1 MNMLVPPPAARLP
14 GPSDEDIAACTG
26 AEALAVARSGRNR
39 PRLIEVTCDQA
50 GGSLEST
57 FEGDGWRRVHQAIQL
72 RALPNGRTAIRGLCT
87 CPARGSCVHVAMAL
101 LEARR
106 QGAFGRATV
115 PAVGAVESAAPAPP
129 STPPSTPP
137 SAPPPV
143 PSPIPSLAP
152 PPTEAELPW
161 AIREWLDALPQ
172 ALEAA
177 SDEYPEQ
184 VRQRLFYVLRVRAMP
199 GGALEIEIAPRTAIL
214 RKNGLPGATG
224 AAVNLLRWNET
235 APPRWLRPADRV
247 PMARLAARV
256 RRAAHV
262 EEDLAD
268 TLRRVLATGRARLD
282 EVTGIALTEGPAR
295 PARIAWQ
302 LGVDGTQRPG
312 LILEEAGPAVTPL
325 MLPEP
330 WYLDPF
336 AGTMGP
342 LETGLPAPVAARLLA
357 APALPAGANAA
368 RLRAELARRLPALA
382 IPTPVDPPPIEPL
395 AGTPRPVLRLV
406 AREPVP
412 MLGLPDGVPETRA
425 EARLAFRYGP
435 LLVPAEVPQMVARD
449 RVHAQEGR
457 FYRLHRD
464 PAAEQAARDSLET
477 IDLARRGPM
486 ADLNRGIH
494 PPDLY
499 LPEMRAG
506 AWIPVLLHGL
516 PRLRAAGWEIAI
528 AEDFPLRM
536 VTPDD
541 APVAAFEPG
550 GASGIDWLD
559 LHLGVTVGGA
569 RVDLV
574 PAVVAMIERLGEG
587 LALGIAAAPAETE
600 VMLPLADGRMLT
612 LPLGQI
618 RPIVLALSDLF
629 AAGAIDPKAG
639 RLRFTRHDTAEIA
652 ALEAAMPDLVWQGGE
667 ALRAL
672 GRQLHAAGGSI
683 PEAPLPAGFNGTL
696 RPYQKR
702 GVDWL
707 QFLRVAE
714 LGGVLADDMGLGKT
728 VQTLAHLLIEKESGR
743 LDRPALIVCPTSLV
757 PNWCAEAER
766 FAPGLKLLALHGP
779 QRKADFA
786 RLGGHDIVISTY
798 PLLRRDAAVLTAQP
812 WHVLVLDEAQ
822 TIKNPVAEATKV
834 AADLSARQ
842 RLCLSGTPL
851 QNNLGELWSL
861 FHFLAPGFLGSL
873 RQFSTRFATPVERH
887 GDAAAGAR
895 LARRVRPFLLRRTK
909 EEVASELPAKTEIV
923 ETVVMEKAQRA
934 LYDSVRLAMHK
945 QVRAAI
951 TAQGMARSG
960 IVILDALMK
969 LRQAC
974 CDPRLL
980 RMTAGAEAGSAKL
993 ERLMEL
999 LTELIAE
1006 GRRVLLFS
1014 QFTAMLDLI
1023 VPEVTKAGIAFVE
1036 LRGSTRDRRTP
1047 VARFQSGAVPLFL
1060 LSLKAGGTGLNLTA
1074 ADTVIHYDPWWNP
1087 AVEDQA
1093 TDRAHRI
1100 GQERKVFVHRLVTRD
1115 TIEEKMEV
1123 LKTRKRALVEGILNA
1138 EAGGAL
1144 RLTEADIEALFGV

>member
-1 MNMLVPPPAARLP
+1 MNMLVPSPAARLP

-39 PRLIEVTCDQA
+39 PRLIEVTCDA
-50 GGSLEST
+50 ASGSLEST
-57 FEGDGWRRVHQAIQL
+57 FEGDGRRRLHQAIQL
-72 RALPNGRTAIRGLCT
+72 RRLPNGRTAIRGICT
-87 CPARGSCVHVAMAL
+87 CPARGGCVHVAMAL

-106 QGAFGRATV
+106 QGAFRGAAV
-115 PAVGAVESAAPAPP
+115 PELGAVASVASSSPPASPV
-129 STPPSTPP
+129 
-137 SAPPPV
+137 ARPPPE
-143 PSPIPSLAP
+143 P
-152 PPTEAELPW
+152 ELPW

-177 SDEYPEQ
+177 SDDYPEQ
-184 VRQRLFYVLRVRAMP
+184 VRQRLIYVLRVRAMP
-199 GGALEIEIAPRTAIL
+199 NGALELEIAPRTAIL
-214 RKNGLPGATG
+214 RKTGLTGASG

-256 RRAAHV
+256 RRAAPV
-262 EEDLAD
+262 EEDLVD
-268 TLRRVLATGRARLD
+268 TLRRILATGRARLD
-282 EVTGIALTEGPAR
+282 EVTGVALTEGPAR

-302 LGVDGTQRPG
+302 LAVDGTQRPR
-312 LILEEAGPAVTPL
+312 LILQEAGQTVTPV

-342 LETGLPAPVAARLLA
+342 LETGLPAVVAAKLLA
-357 APALPAGANAA
+357 APALPPGANAA
-368 RLRAELARRLPALA
+368 KLRAELARRMPTLA
-382 IPTPVDPPPIEPL
+382 IPTPIDPPPIEPL

-406 AREPVP
+406 PRAPVP

-435 LLVPAEVPQMVARD
+435 LVVPADLPQMVARD
-449 RVHAQEGR
+449 RVHAEAGR
-457 FYRLHRD
+457 YYRLHRD
-464 PAAEQAARDSLET
+464 PAAEQAARDLLDM
-477 IDLARRGPM
+477 IGLGRRGPI

-506 AWIPVLLHGL
+506 AWSPVLLHGL
-516 PRLRAAGWEIAI
+516 PRLRAAGWEIDI

-541 APVAAFEPG
+541 APVAAFEAG
-550 GASGIDWLD
+550 GESGIDWLD

-574 PAVVAMIERLGEG
+574 PAVVAMIEQLGEG
-587 LALGIAAAPAETE
+587 LAVGIAAAPAETE

-639 RLRFTRHDTAEIA
+639 RLRFSRHDTAEIA
-652 ALEAAMPDLVWQGGE
+652 ALEATMPDLVWHGGE

-672 GRQLHAAGGSI
+672 GRQLHAAGGTI

-696 RPYQKR
+696 RPYQRR

-707 QFLRVAE
+707 QFLRMAE

-757 PNWCAEAER
+757 PNWCAEAAR

-786 RLGGHDIVISTY
+786 RLGAHDIVISTY

-834 AADLSARQ
+834 AADLTARQ

-873 RQFSTRFATPVERH
+873 RQFSTRFRAPVERH

-923 ETVVMEKAQRA
+923 ETIVMERAQRA

-969 LRQAC
+969 LRQVC

-980 RMTAGAEAGSAKL
+980 RARAEAGSAKL

-1036 LRGSTRDRRTP
+1036 LRGSTTDRRTP

-1100 GQERKVFVHRLVTRD
+1100 GQERKVFVHRLVTQD

-1123 LKTRKRALVEGILNA
+1123 LKTRKRALVDGILNA

>member
-1 MNMLVPPPAARLP
+1 MLVPPPAARLP

-26 AEALAVARSGRNR
+26 PEALAVARSGRNGAQ
-39 PRLIEVTCDQA
+39 LIAVSCDSA
-50 GGSLEST
+50 AGSLETS
-57 FEGDGWRRVHQAIQL
+57 FAGDGPRWVHQAIRL
-72 RALPNGRTAIRGLCT
+72 HKLPDGRTAIRGTCT
-87 CPARGSCVHVAMAL
+87 CPARGGCVHVAMAL

-106 QGAFGRATV
+106 QGIFGPVAI
-115 PAVGAVESAAPAPP
+115 PEVGALVAA
-129 STPPSTPP
+129 S
-137 SAPPPV
+137 PV
-143 PSPIPSLAP
+143 PPLLP

-161 AIREWLDALPQ
+161 AIQDWLDGLPQ

-177 SDEYPEQ
+177 SEDYPEQ
-184 VRQRLFYVLRVRAMP
+184 VRQRLFYVLRVRAAP
-199 GGALEIEIAPRTAIL
+199 GGAPELEIAPRTATL
-214 RKNGLPGATG
+214 RKNGLPGTTG

-235 APPRWLRPADRV
+235 APPRWVRPADRV

-262 EEDLAD
+262 EEDPAD

-282 EVTGIALTEGPAR
+282 DVTGATLTEGPAR

-302 LGVDGTQRPG
+302 MGVDGTQRPG
-312 LILEEAGPAVTPL
+312 LILDPTRPAVTPV

-336 AGTMGP
+336 ARTLGP

-357 APALPAGANAA
+357 APPLPPGANAA
-368 RLRAELARRLPALA
+368 KLRAELARRLPSLA

-406 AREPVP
+406 AREPIS
-412 MLGLPDGVPETRA
+412 MFGLPDGAPETRA
-425 EARLAFRYGP
+425 EARLAFRYGE
-435 LLVPAEVPQMVARD
+435 LVVPAEVAQLVARD
-449 RVHAQEGR
+449 RVHAHAGR

-464 PAAEQAARDSLET
+464 PAAEQAARDALEG
-477 IDLARRGPM
+477 IDLARRGPI
-486 ADLNRGIH
+486 ADLNQGIH
-494 PPDLY
+494 TPDLY
-499 LPEMRAG
+499 LPPMRAG

-516 PRLRAAGWEIAI
+516 PRLRAAGWEIEI
-528 AEDFPLRM
+528 AEDFPLRL

-541 APVAAFEPG
+541 APVAALAPG
-550 GASGIDWLD
+550 DGSGIDWFE
-559 LHLGVTVGGA
+559 LHLGVSVGGE

-574 PAVVAMIERLGEG
+574 PALVAMIAELGEG
-587 LALGIAAAPAETE
+587 LADGIAAAPAETG
-600 VMLPLADGRMLT
+600 VMLPLADGRLLT
-612 LPLGQI
+612 LPLEQI

-629 AAGAIDPKAG
+629 AAGAIDPKAAK
-639 RLRFTRHDTAEIA
+639 LRFNRHNAAELA
-652 ALEAAMPDLVWQGGE
+652 ALEATMPDLVWHGGE

-672 GRQLHAAGGSI
+672 GRQLRAAGGTI

-696 RPYQKR
+696 RPYQRR

-766 FAPGLKLLALHGP
+766 FAPGLRLLALHGP
-779 QRKADFA
+779 RRQADFA
-786 RLGGHDIVISTY
+786 RLGAHDIVISTY

-822 TIKNPVAEATKV
+822 TIKNPLAEATKV
-834 AADLSARQ
+834 AADLPARQ

-873 RQFSTRFATPVERH
+873 RQFSARFRTPVERH

-934 LYDSVRLAMHK
+934 LYDGVRLAMHK

-980 RMTAGAEAGSAKL
+980 RTAGGAAAGSAKL
-993 ERLMEL
+993 DRLMEL

-1023 VPEVTKAGIAFVE
+1023 VPEVKAAGIPFVE
-1036 LRGSTRDRRTP
+1036 LRGSTSDRRTP

-1100 GQERKVFVHRLVTRD
+1100 GQERKVFVHRLVTQD

-1123 LKTRKRALVEGILNA
+1123 LKARKRALVEGILDA